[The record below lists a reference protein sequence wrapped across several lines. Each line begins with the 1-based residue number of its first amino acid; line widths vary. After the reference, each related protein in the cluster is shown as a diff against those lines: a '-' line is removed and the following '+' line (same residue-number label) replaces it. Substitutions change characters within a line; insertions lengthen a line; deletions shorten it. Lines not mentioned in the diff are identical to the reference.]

1 MDDAR
6 LSDHLT
12 LSLDRLAPLAVIAAV
27 AWLLWQLLALTWLL
41 LAGPTIPPATSP
53 ALPAAAPAFSG
64 GTPALS
70 VSKWHLFGN
79 PGVALDL
86 ARLARQAPATSLKLE
101 LRGTFN
107 EDGADVGYAII
118 ADENGVHRRYRVGET
133 VPGDAELIGIY
144 RGRVLLRRAG
154 VEESLSL
161 PATQADQSGVAGGAS
176 VANRGRAAAAAGG
189 AAAARRSAA
198 PPAFINPNIS
208 VGMPSMESIRAATG
222 TDVAELARQVSVFPV
237 LENGRFAGV
246 RLSVG
251 RDSDL
256 LDRAGLRPTDI
267 ITAVNGIPLDGPE
280 RIPQLTEALRDAR
293 QLTLSVRR
301 DGGTLQLPVGL

>member
-1 MDDAR
+1 VDDVR

-12 LSLDRLAPLAVIAAV
+12 LRLDRLAPLALFGAA
-27 AWLLWQLLALTWLL
+27 AWLLWQLLTLTWLL
-41 LAGPTIPPATSP
+41 LAGPTIPPAASP
-53 ALPAAAPAFSG
+53 ALPVATPTFSG

-107 EDGADVGYAII
+107 EDGADAGYAII

-133 VPGDAELIGIY
+133 LPGDAELIAIY

-154 VEESLSL
+154 AEESLSL
-161 PATQADQSGVAGGAS
+161 PAAQVDDSA
-176 VANRGRAAAAAGG
+176 G
-189 AAAARRSAA
+189 AAAAPVPNRVAASGTGAAPARSAT

-208 VGMPSMESIRAATG
+208 VGMPSMESIRATAG

-293 QLTLSVRR
+293 QLNLSIRR